1 MLSKA
6 KIQSHSLNLQPIS
19 VNKTIQL
26 EEKINAG
33 HIHANK
39 TVFDQNEEK
48 LTSGNMET

>member
-19 VNKTIQL
+19 VSKTIQV
-26 EEKINAG
+26 EEKINTG
-33 HIHANK
+33 HIYVNK

-48 LTSGNMET
+48 LASGNMET